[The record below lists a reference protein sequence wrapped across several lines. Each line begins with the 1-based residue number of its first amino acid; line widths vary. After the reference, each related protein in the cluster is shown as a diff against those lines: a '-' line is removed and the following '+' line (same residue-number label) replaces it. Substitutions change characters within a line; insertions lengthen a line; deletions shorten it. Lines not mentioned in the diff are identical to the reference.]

1 MDKQTQNT
9 LKNFQAHLKIKR
21 FLTKICYALILGG
34 VFIYIFYGVNSADN
48 IKIVSEFKENP
59 QNFSSEKIM
68 TNPRIKLMHSDGEIY
83 DIKALQASH
92 RDENAVILQDVF
104 AIGNIG
110 QISAGELKIDEAGDH
125 LVFTKNPILILNK
138 TGNLNDK

>member
-9 LKNFQAHLKIKR
+9 LKNFQVHLKIKR
-21 FLTKICYALILGG
+21 FLTKICYGLILGG
-34 VFIYIFYGVNSADN
+34 VFIYIFYGFNTGDTV
-48 IKIVSEFKENP
+48 KIVSEFKENQ

-68 TNPRIKLMHSDGEIY
+68 TNPRIKLMQDDGEIY
-83 DIKALQASH
+83 DIKALRASH
-92 RDENAVILQDVF
+92 RDENEVILQDVF

-110 QISAGELKIDEAGDH
+110 QISAGELKIDESGDH

-138 TGNLNDK
+138 TGNLNE